1 VGKALVERAEQG
13 YPPAMDD
20 GLRIVVTGATGN
32 IGTATLA
39 ALVKEPR
46 VATLVGL
53 ARRAP
58 APARGETEFVLADVE
73 RSDLTGLF
81 RGADVVVHLAWLFQP
96 THRPDRTWRANVLG
110 SLRVFDAVVQAGVP
124 KLVCASSVGA
134 YSPRTDDAPVG
145 EDWPTHGWP
154 GAAYTREKAYVERC
168 LDVLESRHPGID
180 VVRVRP
186 GFVFQRAAAAEQRR
200 LFAGPF
206 VPGSLLRPGLVPV
219 LPDLPGLRMQ
229 VVHAAD
235 VGDAIARCAVRPV
248 SGAFNVATGP
258 VVDTRFVAGL
268 LGARPVPVPRKLVR
282 TVLGGAWRLH
292 LVPATPGLFDAV
304 LRLPVM
310 DTSRAESELDW
321 VPRYSA
327 ADALGEFFAGL
338 RSGSGGGTEPLAP
351 DTRRLREVATGVG
364 QQP

>member
-1 VGKALVERAEQG
+1 
-13 YPPAMDD
+13 MSD
-20 GLRIVVTGATGN
+20 GMRIVVTGATGN
-32 IGTATLA
+32 LGTATLD
-39 ALVKEPR
+39 ALAREPR
-46 VATLVGL
+46 VGSLVGL

-58 APARGETEFVLADVE
+58 APGRGETEFVRADVE
-73 RSDLTGLF
+73 RDDLARLF

-96 THRPDRTWRANVLG
+96 THRPERTWRANVLG
-110 SLRVFDAVVQAGVP
+110 SLRVFDAVAEAGVP

-134 YSPRTDDAPVG
+134 YSPREDDVPVG

-168 LDVLESRHPGID
+168 LDVFERRHPAID

-186 GFVFQRAAAAEQRR
+186 GFVFQRAAASEQRR
-200 LFAGPF
+200 LFAGPL
-206 VPGSLLRPGLVPV
+206 VPGSLVRPGLIPV

-235 VGDAIARCAVRPV
+235 VGDALARCVLRPV
-248 SGAFNVATGP
+248 SGAFNLATGP

-268 LGARPVPVPRKLVR
+268 LGARPVPVPRGLVR
-282 TVLGGAWRLH
+282 AALGGAWRLH

-310 DTSRAESELDW
+310 DTSRAAAELDW
-321 VPRYSA
+321 APRHDA
-327 ADALGEFFAGL
+327 ADALRAFFGGL
-338 RSGSGGGTEPLAP
+338 RSGAGGGTEPLAA
-351 DTRRLREVATGVG
+351 DNLRLREVATGVG
-364 QQP
+364 ERP

>member
-1 VGKALVERAEQG
+1 
-13 YPPAMDD
+13 M
-20 GLRIVVTGATGN
+20 RIVVTGATGN
-32 IGTATLA
+32 LGTATLD
-39 ALVKEPR
+39 ALAREPR
-46 VATLVGL
+46 VGSLVGL

-58 APARGETEFVLADVE
+58 APGRGETEFVRADVE
-73 RSDLTGLF
+73 HDDLARLF

-96 THRPDRTWRANVLG
+96 THRPERTWRANVLG
-110 SLRVFDAVVQAGVP
+110 SLRVFDAVAEAGVP

-134 YSPRTDDAPVG
+134 YSPREDDVPVG

-168 LDVLESRHPGID
+168 LDVFERRNPAID

-186 GFVFQRAAAAEQRR
+186 GFVFQRAAASEQRR

-206 VPGSLLRPGLVPV
+206 VPGSLVRPGLVPV

-235 VGDAIARCAVRPV
+235 VGDALARCVLRPV
-248 SGAFNVATGP
+248 SGAFNIATGP

-268 LGARPVPVPRKLVR
+268 LGARPVPVPRALVR
-282 TVLGGAWRLH
+282 AALGGAWRLH

-310 DTSRAESELDW
+310 DTSRAAAELDW
-321 VPRYSA
+321 APRHDA
-327 ADALGEFFAGL
+327 ADALRAFFSGL
-338 RSGSGGGTEPLAP
+338 RSGAGGGTEPLAA
-351 DTRRLREVATGVG
+351 DHLRLREVATGVG
-364 QQP
+364 ERP